1 MASHWITRDTLGNI
15 HLTKYSRNLNN
26 LESSFLCYPP
36 KKQIQSYQ
44 EIWDTGPR
52 NSDQISFFLGWRL
65 QQTRALP
72 QQTLTDRLQN
82 CQSQTFLSVSH
93 PWESSIQSSY
103 LEDLQL
109 WYCIK
114 CSETLS
120 SGVVFCN
127 HGQKWRW
134 HDDGKWSWD
143 PRYLRRLCHPL
154 SLSWRSHNRH
164 QHHKSPLT
172 NNFQSQGF
180 ELES

>member
-1 MASHWITRDTLGNI
+1 MASHWITRDTLWNI
-15 HLTKYSRNLNN
+15 HLTKYSRNLNY

-36 KKQIQSYQ
+36 RKQIQSCQ

-52 NSDQISFFLGWRL
+52 NSDQISFFSDGGCSRLERSHSRLSQIGCRIVNLRLSCLSPILGRV
-65 QQTRALP
+65 QYNP
-72 QQTLTDRLQN
+72 
-82 CQSQTFLSVSH
+82 
-93 PWESSIQSSY
+93 PISY

-120 SGVVFCN
+120 SGVVYCN

-143 PRYLRRLCHPL
+143 PRYLRRLL
-154 SLSWRSHNRH
+154 SSSVTQL
-164 QHHKSPLT
+164 KIT
-172 NNFQSQGF
+172 
-180 ELES
+180 